1 MSSNISVNNQ
11 LMEAEIVHNLDP
23 IVVRASVQLMIPTEK
38 ELFTIIIDK
47 LAELSSRVHDS
58 KEEINML
65 GNSLKAIQSKRSSIS
80 STPTYV
86 SAKDL
91 TRDYALSAS
100 QQKQF
105 RGRIK
110 DPLPFHQESKGSKIR
125 YKINE
130 IEEWLGKQKKR

>member
-1 MSSNISVNNQ
+1 
-11 LMEAEIVHNLDP
+11 
-23 IVVRASVQLMIPTEK
+23 
-38 ELFTIIIDK
+38 
-47 LAELSSRVHDS
+47 
-58 KEEINML
+58 ML

-86 SAKDL
+86 SVKDL

-110 DPLPFHQESKGSKIR
+110 DPLPFHQEGEGSKIR

-130 IEEWLGKQKKR
+130 IEAWLGKQKKR

>member
-1 MSSNISVNNQ
+1 MTNSTLVPMEQSVTNN
-11 LMEAEIVHNLDP
+11 MEP

-86 SAKDL
+86 SVKDL

-105 RGRIK
+105 RGRIRN
-110 DPLPFHQESKGSKIR
+110 PLPFYQEHSGGKIR
-125 YKINE
+125 YRINE
-130 IEEWLGKQKKR
+130 IEEWLGQQKTI